1 MTRPAAAASAAG
13 AAVFLVVLAALR
25 LELRSIDPAA
35 LGADILNVPRGRV
48 SMATA
53 LTALN
58 YVTLTGYDFVAF
70 AYLGKRLAR
79 WRVMLTSF
87 LAYAIANNLSLA
99 MLSGATVRY
108 RFYSRWGVT
117 AEELSRIVF
126 SYSVTFWLGLFALG
140 GLSLLTMPL
149 PELSRL
155 PAGYLARA
163 SGVVLLLL
171 PAAYLAMTVV
181 RRVPLRIWR
190 ISLPVPTPAV
200 ALAQLTVSVVDWV
213 LAGAVLFVLL
223 PAGAVP
229 FLPFLGAF
237 LISILAGNISHVPGG
252 LGVFEGTMLLFLNG
266 SVGASQVLAALLVYR
281 AVYYLMPLAL
291 ATAILVADEAARRR
305 GTATRVG
312 RALAGHAERYMPQAL
327 SIFTF
332 VAGVV
337 LLLSGATP
345 SQQGRLLWI
354 GELLP
359 LGVIEASHFLASVAG
374 AGLLVVSQGLARRL
388 DGAYYI
394 TAALMTVGITTS
406 IVKGFDV
413 EEAALLA
420 VVLAVLVRARG
431 AFDRRAAFFETRFS
445 AAWIASVIVALAAS
459 LWLGFFVFKHVEYS
473 HDLWWQFELRGDA
486 SRFLRASVGAG
497 VLVFVVALTRLIGFA
512 PHEAPPPTAA
522 DLDDASRII
531 AAQCATSPYLALGG
545 DKSLLFDEERTGFVM
560 YGVQGRTWVAL
571 GDPVGPEDRIG
582 LLVRLFLDRCSDFGG
597 VPVFYQ
603 VPPQRLHHYADVG
616 MTLVKIGEEAKVDL
630 RAFTLQGG
638 HAAKFRKVIRRLER
652 DGATFRVVEPAQVP
666 AVIAELREVSDE
678 WLGVKAGAEKG
689 FSLGHFDETYLSR
702 LPVAVLEQHGRILS
716 FANLWLGADGGEMS
730 IDLMRHRSDVPN
742 GAMEA
747 LFVHL
752 ILWGQAQG
760 YRWFVLGM
768 APLAG
773 VVPSPV
779 RSLWN
784 RVGGFVYEHG
794 ESLYGFQGLRAY
806 KEKFDPLWEPR
817 YLAWAGRW
825 QLPRVLADISA
836 LVAGGYRRIFVK
848 GPVPAKGHA

>member
-1 MTRPAAAASAAG
+1 MTRSSAAASVAG
-13 AAVFLVVLAALR
+13 AAVFLIVLAALR
-25 LELRSIDPAA
+25 FELRAIDPAA
-35 LGADILNVPRGRV
+35 LGADIVNVPRDRLSIAAV
-48 SMATA
+48 
-53 LTALN
+53 LTAVN
-58 YVTLTGYDFVAF
+58 YMTLTGYDFVAF

-87 LAYAIANNLSLA
+87 LAYAIANSLGLA

-117 AEELSRIVF
+117 ADELSRIVF
-126 SYSVTFWLGLFALG
+126 SYSVTFWLGLVALG
-140 GLSLLTMPL
+140 GLSLLAMPL
-149 PELSRL
+149 PDVSQW
-155 PAGYLARA
+155 PAEYLARP

-171 PAAYLAMTVV
+171 PAAYLAMTLV
-181 RRVPLRIWR
+181 RRSPLRIWR
-190 ISLPVPTPAV
+190 FSLPVPTPRV

-223 PAGAVP
+223 PAGAVL

-252 LGVFEGTMLLFLNG
+252 LGVFEGMMLLFLKG
-266 SVGASQVLAALLVYR
+266 SVDARQLLAALVVYR
-281 AVYYLMPLAL
+281 AVYYLMPLTL

-305 GTATRVG
+305 GTAARVG
-312 RALAGHAERYMPQAL
+312 RALAGSAQRYTPQAL
-327 SIFTF
+327 AIFTF

-345 SQQGRLLWI
+345 AQQGRLLWI

-359 LGVIEASHFLASVAG
+359 IGVIEASHFLASVAG

-420 VVLAVLVRARG
+420 VVLALLVRARG

-445 AAWIASVIVALAAS
+445 AAWIASVILALAAS

-497 VLVFVVALTRLIGFA
+497 VLLFMVALTRLIGFA

-522 DLDDASRII
+522 DLDDAARII
-531 AAQCATSPYLALGG
+531 AGQCATSPYLALGG
-545 DKSLLFDEERTGFVM
+545 DKALLFDDQRTGFVM

-582 LLVRLFLDRCSDFGG
+582 PLLRLFLDRCRDFGG

-630 RAFTLQGG
+630 HAFTLQGG

-652 DGATFRVVEPAQVP
+652 DGATFRVVAAADVP

-689 FSLGHFDETYLSR
+689 FSLGHFDESYLSR
-702 LPVAVLEQHGRILS
+702 LPVAVLEQNGRILS

-742 GAMEA
+742 GVMEA

-752 ILWGQAQG
+752 ILWGQANG

-806 KEKFDPLWEPR
+806 KEKFDPVWEPR
-817 YLAWAGRW
+817 YLAWAGSW

-848 GPVPAKGHA
+848 RPVTAKGHA